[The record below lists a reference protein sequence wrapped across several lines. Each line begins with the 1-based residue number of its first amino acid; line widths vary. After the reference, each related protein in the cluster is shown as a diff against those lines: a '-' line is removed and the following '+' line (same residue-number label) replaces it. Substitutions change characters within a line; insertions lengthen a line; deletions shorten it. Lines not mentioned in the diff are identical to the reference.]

1 MELNIELFQIL
12 IGIDQIFI
20 VYLFPHPTEVYPK
33 PLNYELMKE
42 CSGGLAGPFK
52 LVRVDLY
59 ENNGEIRL
67 GELTFTHF
75 NSHIICSKQE
85 HNIELGKYLKL
96 F

>member
-1 MELNIELFQIL
+1 
-12 IGIDQIFI
+12 
-20 VYLFPHPTEVYPK
+20 
-33 PLNYELMKE
+33 MKKY
-42 CSGGLAGPFK
+42 SRKLAKPFK

-59 ENNGEIRL
+59 EINGEIRL
-67 GELTFTHF
+67 GELTFTPF